1 MILDLSS
8 VFAIVVLGTPILLLI
23 MFLPTVLELK
33 KPRDAGPRLI
43 MGNIL
48 GVATQVVQIPLLINI
63 EEDHE
68 YNATLIPAIGSIL
81 NFLPKLD
88 A

>member
-1 MILDLSS
+1 MLLS
-8 VFAIVVLGTPILLLI
+8 
-23 MFLPTVLELK
+23 TVLELK
-33 KPRDAGPRLI
+33 KSRDAGPRLI

-48 GVATQVVQIPLLINI
+48 GVATQVVQVPLLINI

-68 YNATLIPAIGSIL
+68 YNAVLIPAIGSIL

>member
-8 VFAIVVLGTPILLLI
+8 VFAVVVLGMPILLFI

-43 MGNIL
+43 MGDIL

-63 EEDHE
+63 EEDRE
-68 YNATLIPAIGSIL
+68 YSAVLIPAIGSIL

>member
-8 VFAIVVLGTPILLLI
+8 VFAIVVLGTPILLFI

-48 GVATQVVQIPLLINI
+48 GVATQVVQIPLIINI

-68 YNATLIPAIGSIL
+68 YNAVLIPAIGSIL

>member
-8 VFAIVVLGTPILLLI
+8 VFAVVVLGTPILLFI

-43 MGNIL
+43 MGDIL
-48 GVATQVVQIPLLINI
+48 GVATQVVQVPLIMNI

-68 YNATLIPAIGSIL
+68 YNAVLIPAIGSIL
-81 NFLPKLD
+81 SFLPKLE